1 MWFMDSLKKFWD
13 KTKEKFNEAVNFSAE
28 KISTS
33 SAFSI
38 LTKKDLSEL
47 IEKTETTEFQ
57 SKETWEIKYFKHK
70 WYLVIADEK
79 ADSFKKISLLFPILK
94 TKAFSANS
102 KIMLAKSNVEDLNL
116 MQEYELSELPAII
129 VFENK
134 EVYKIIIWEE
144 NIEKISKS
152 FKMNIEE
159 IIEEF

>member
-38 LTKKDLSEL
+38 LTKKDLSEF

-70 WYLVIADEK
+70 WYLVVADEK
-79 ADSFKKISLLFPILK
+79 SENFKKISLLFPILK